1 MQKKTRARAWIACL
15 IGSSLVL
22 AGCATSNEEAQP
34 SAPVEPR
41 ATLSDE
47 GVCEAITV
55 LTNRT
60 DIVDTI
66 FTQEYAPAFA
76 AISGGAEVKFEALTD
91 YPGEVSIRLN
101 TVDYGDV
108 LLIPDTVKQDQLP
121 DFFEPL
127 GTIEG
132 LSSQFRFLN
141 EKAYDGNVYG
151 IAVVGNA
158 QGYVVNKR
166 IWADAG
172 ITEPPATPAEWIAAL
187 QKIDDNTDAIP
198 LYTNYKDGWP
208 MNQWNGARLLVD
220 GPESINLL
228 ISDKTPWADGRPY
241 NITDGMLY
249 DAVSLGLTEA
259 DPATTAW
266 EPSKTMIASGE
277 IATMVLGSWA
287 ITQMQGAAVDAGFPV
302 EDIDYWPW
310 PIQKDGKFQAVVSGD
325 YKMGVNVNSECKATA
340 RAFVEW
346 FILESGFAFDQ
357 GGISHI
363 QNGPTPGN
371 YQTFADYGVQYV
383 EAAEPIAGEEGTLG
397 AIEAEAGIGFFVP
410 AYRQGLIES
419 ARAGVQKADAFSE
432 LNRQWTAAVEAV
444 TGN

>member
-1 MQKKTRARAWIACL
+1 MQRKNRVRASIAL
-15 IGSSLVL
+15 FISGSLVL

-34 SAPVEPR
+34 SDSVAPTN
-41 ATLSDE
+41 TLSDE

-60 DIVDTI
+60 DIVDTV

-76 AISGGAEVKFEALTD
+76 ALNGGTQVKFEAITD

-101 TVDYGDV
+101 TDDYGDV

-132 LSSQFRFLN
+132 LSSQFRFLD
-141 EKAYDGNVYG
+141 EKAYEGNVYG

-166 IWADAG
+166 IWAEAG
-172 ITEPPATPAEWIAAL
+172 ITEPPETPEAWIADL
-187 QKIDDNTDAIP
+187 QTIADNTDAIP

-220 GPESINLL
+220 GPEAVNLL
-228 ISDKTPWADGRPY
+228 ISDKTPWADGRSY

-266 EPSKTMIASGE
+266 EPSKTMLGSGE

-287 ITQMQGAAVDAGFPV
+287 ITQMQDAAIAAGFPV

-310 PIQKDGKFQAVVSGD
+310 PIQKDGKFQAVVTGD

-340 RAFVEW
+340 RAFVNW

-357 GGISHI
+357 GGISPI

-371 YQTFADYGVQYV
+371 YQTFADLGVQFV
-383 EAAEPIAGEEGTLG
+383 EQAAPIVGEEGTLG
-397 AIEAEAGIGFFVP
+397 EIEAEAEIGFFVP
-410 AYRQGLIES
+410 AYRQGLIDS
-419 ARAGVQKADAFSE
+419 ARAGVSKAEAFSD
-432 LNRQWTAAVEAV
+432 LNAQWTSAVEAV
-444 TGN
+444 TGK